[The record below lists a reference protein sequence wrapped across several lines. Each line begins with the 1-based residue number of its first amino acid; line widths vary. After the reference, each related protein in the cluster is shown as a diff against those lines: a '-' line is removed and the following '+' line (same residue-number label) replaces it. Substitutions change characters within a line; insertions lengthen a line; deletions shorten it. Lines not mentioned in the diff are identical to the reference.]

1 MAIYLSDPPHGRECS
16 CCRHWRDKIEK
27 LLEALLAETRKGIE
41 MGPRAQEYHSAQ
53 ADGFPNGDEET

>member
-27 LLEALLAETRKGIE
+27 LLEALIAETRKGLE
-41 MGPRAQEYHSAQ
+41 VSPVACSEYHADQ
-53 ADGFPNGDEET
+53 ADGFKNGD